1 MPIFSTF
8 RFVLQDSERLAGE
21 CSPPNFLNVE
31 AELSEGGGEIEL
43 YDSDDEVS
51 VLVSTTTS
59 QFSRQPELTSGRA
72 LAELPGQRRAGR
84 PSSRPTS
91 AGIRAAG
98 GVAAREE
105 EPAAPTAAAAAAKAQ
120 SDDGRGV
127 RQPGQGGRHAQQC
140 RSSAVLSALEV
151 PPQQFAGH
159 VLTTAREGEF
169 L

>member
-51 VLVSTTTS
+51 VLVSTS
-59 QFSRQPELTSGRA
+59 QFSRQPELTPGRA

-91 AGIRAAG
+91 AGTRAAG

-105 EPAAPTAAAAAAKAQ
+105 EEPAAPTAAAAQAQ

-127 RQPGQGGRHAQQC
+127 LQPTQGSRHDQQC